1 MSYTSDRLK
10 VETIQIGIGSVMNI
24 GGVRPYNSIG
34 VTINKNNYFKDMP
47 MCIAAVAVGES
58 IIADRCQS

>member
-1 MSYTSDRLK
+1 MRLLENAK
-10 VETIQIGIGSVMNI
+10 RV
-24 GGVRPYNSIG
+24 
-34 VTINKNNYFKDMP
+34 KDMP